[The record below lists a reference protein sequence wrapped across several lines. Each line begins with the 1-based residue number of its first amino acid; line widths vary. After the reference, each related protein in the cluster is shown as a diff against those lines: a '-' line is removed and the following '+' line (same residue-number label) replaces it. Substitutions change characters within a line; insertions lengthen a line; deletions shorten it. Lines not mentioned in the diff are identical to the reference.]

1 MPSDKITIATQKS
14 GRSQATRTLEMRAVS
29 LKKRE
34 KALKAFAKKVGAKGL
49 KAREDEGAAAQA
61 FAFPSLFGKTETAG
75 ILLAEGD
82 SWFDYPMHDVL
93 KLLEDEHGYDVESVA
108 HKGDPIEAMAYG
120 DHQLGDFT
128 RSIEKVLR
136 RGDKPK
142 AILLS
147 GGGNDIAGDEF
158 GMLLNHAGSAI
169 AGLNRNIVKGVID
182 ERIRTAFVFIIS
194 AVTCICEQ
202 MTGGKIPIIVHGYDY
217 PIPDGRGFLGGWG
230 PLPGPWLEPGF
241 REKGFEEMDKR
252 FAMTKGLID
261 RFNEMLIGVVSL
273 KGCEHVKYI
282 DLRNTLS
289 HGEDYKAWWGNE
301 LHPTGDGFSKV
312 TDKFA
317 KVLGRL
323 GSTPREPRA

>member
-1 MPSDKITIATQKS
+1 MSIDKITRATQKS
-14 GRSQATRTLEMRAVS
+14 GRSQATRVLEMRAVS

-34 KALKAFAKKVGAKGL
+34 KALKTYAKKVGKKGL
-49 KAREDEGAAAQA
+49 QARVEEVAAARA
-61 FAFPSLFGKTETAG
+61 FAFPSLSGKAETAG

-93 KLLEDEHGYDVESVA
+93 KLLEDDHGYDVESVA
-108 HKGDPIEAMAYG
+108 HKGDPIEVMAYG

-128 RSIEKVLR
+128 RCIEKVLR

-169 AGLNRNIVKGVID
+169 AGLNDNIVKGVID

-194 AVTCICEQ
+194 ALTGICEQ
-202 MTGGKIPIIVHGYDY
+202 LTGGRIPIIVHGYDY

-252 FAMTKGLID
+252 FALTKDLID
-261 RFNEMLIGVVSL
+261 RFNLMLSGVVAL
-273 KGCEHVKYI
+273 QGCEHVKYI

-289 HGEDYKAWWGNE
+289 HGEDYEKWWGNE
-301 LHPTGDGFSKV
+301 LHPTGDGFGKV

-317 KVLGRL
+317 AVL
-323 GSTPREPRA
+323 EVM